1 MEHFGTGT
9 GIYIQNGTGVQ
20 SFFTVPRDE
29 AKLREGRFWKAE
41 KCFWTQGVIKEQNY
55 SIDCFSCVSF
65 TIASTTFE

>member
-29 AKLREGRFWKAE
+29 AKLRESRFWKPE
-41 KCFWTQGVIKEQNY
+41 KCFWPQGDKGTELFYRLFFLFIVYNRQYN
-55 SIDCFSCVSF
+55 V
-65 TIASTTFE
+65 